1 MAIQVAVPFDAT
13 HPRALAVYC
22 SDGRFTEAVRLLL
35 LELGHD
41 RLDTLT
47 IPGGAATLNLLLVRG
62 AASFLIR
69 GHQIEHAVL
78 IAHADCGFYRSR
90 CKGRTAE
97 AIEQAQVA
105 DLSTS
110 ARMLARSHDGLRVS
124 LYYARPGASGVVFD
138 PLEVAG
144 AAAG

>member
-1 MAIQVAVPFDAT
+1 MELPIKVPFDAS

-69 GHQIEHAVL
+69 GHGIEHAVL
-78 IAHADCGFYRSR
+78 IAHEDCGFYRSR
-90 CKGRTAE
+90 GKGRA
-97 AIEQAQVA
+97 AQELERAQLA

-110 ARMLARSHDGLRVS
+110 SRMLARTHPGLRVS
-124 LYYARPGASGVVFD
+124 LFFARPREGGVTFSRLDGGAL
-138 PLEVAG
+138 P
-144 AAAG
+144 